1 MTVFATDMEH
11 PVTIPSGH
19 ADLAGLLYLPKNT
32 TGIILFVHGSGSS
45 RYSIRNQYVAHVLNK
60 ENLATLLFDLLTP
73 AEDNIDSSTEEFRFN
88 LPFLATRL
96 LKVTNWIKDEFPH
109 FPIGYFGA
117 STGGGAAL
125 IAAAKER
132 NAISAVVSR
141 GGRPDL
147 AKESLPF
154 VSCPTLFIVGEH
166 DEPVIELNQLAM
178 AQMNCTVKLK
188 IIPGATHL
196 FEEPGT
202 LSDVAQL
209 AKEWFLT
216 YLALEKR

>member
-11 PVTIPSGH
+11 PVTIPCGH
-19 ADLAGLLYLPKNT
+19 ADLAGLLYLPQHA

-60 ENLATLLFDLLTP
+60 GKLATLLFDLLTP
-73 AEDNIDSSTEEFRFN
+73 AEDNIDSATEEFRFN

-96 LKVTNWIKDEFPH
+96 LSVTDWIKNEFPTLS
-109 FPIGYFGA
+109 IGYFGA

-132 NAISAVVSR
+132 NTISAVVSR

-154 VSCPTLFIVGEH
+154 VLSPTLFIVGEH
-166 DEPVIELNQLAM
+166 DEPVIELNKIAM
-178 AQMNCTVKLK
+178 AQMNCTVKLNV
-188 IIPGATHL
+188 IPGASHL

-202 LSDVAQL
+202 LSDVAEQ

-216 YLALEKR
+216 YLA